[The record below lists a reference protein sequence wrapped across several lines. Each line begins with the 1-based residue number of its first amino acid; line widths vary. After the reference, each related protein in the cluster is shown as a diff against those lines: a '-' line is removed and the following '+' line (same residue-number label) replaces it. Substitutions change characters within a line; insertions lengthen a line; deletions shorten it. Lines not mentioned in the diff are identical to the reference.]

1 MTIDR
6 RWKERGETLGPALLA
21 GVALVLDLAEGGE
34 SSVHAVA
41 VGVIALAV
49 ATSLAG
55 AVVSLGRYGPTG
67 LARRFA
73 LWRACGLVA
82 AAGCLCLGLVERL
95 PAPRLVADATVY
107 LTVLGGAW
115 ALLTGWVWG
124 RRSWERLA
132 RGLAEADLEAEAS
145 SPAHSMGWNGREIG
159 EA

>member
-1 MTIDR
+1 MNIDR

-21 GVALVLDLAEGGE
+21 VVALGLDVAVEGE

-41 VGVIALAV
+41 VGVIALGV

-55 AVVSLGRYGPTG
+55 AVVSLGRYGTTR

-73 LWRACGLVA
+73 IWRALGLA
-82 AAGCLCLGLVERL
+82 AAAFCLGLALVERL
-95 PAPRLVADATVY
+95 SAPRLVADATLY
-107 LTVLGGAW
+107 LSVLGGAW
-115 ALLTGWVWG
+115 AFLTGWVWG

-132 RGLAEADLEAEAS
+132 RGLLESQPEAEARAQQS
-145 SPAHSMGWNGREIG
+145 VRWAGREIG

>member
-1 MTIDR
+1 MNIER

-21 GVALVLDLAEGGE
+21 VLALVLDLAEEGE

-41 VGVIALAV
+41 VGVIGS
-49 ATSLAG
+49 T
-55 AVVSLGRYGPTG
+55 R

-73 LWRACGLVA
+73 RWRALGLLA
-82 AAGCLCLGLVERL
+82 AAFCLGLALVERL
-95 PAPRLVADATVY
+95 SAPRLVPDATLY
-107 LTVLGGAW
+107 LSILGGAW

-132 RGLAEADLEAEAS
+132 SGLPE
-145 SPAHSMGWNGREIG
+145 SPGEQPVRWTGREIG

>member
-1 MTIDR
+1 MNIER

-21 GVALVLDLAEGGE
+21 VLALVLDLAEEGE

-41 VGVIALAV
+41 VGVIALGV

-55 AVVSLGRYGPTG
+55 AVVSL
-67 LARRFA
+67 A
-73 LWRACGLVA
+73 
-82 AAGCLCLGLVERL
+82 LVERL
-95 PAPRLVADATVY
+95 SAPRLVPDATLY
-107 LTVLGGAW
+107 LSILGGAW

-132 RGLAEADLEAEAS
+132 SGLPE
-145 SPAHSMGWNGREIG
+145 SPGEQPVRWTGREIG

>member
-1 MTIDR
+1 MNIER

-21 GVALVLDLAEGGE
+21 LVALVLDVAVEGE

-41 VGVIALAV
+41 VGVIALGV

-55 AVVSLGRYGPTG
+55 AVVSLGRYGSTR

-73 LWRACGLVA
+73 RWRALGLLA
-82 AAGCLCLGLVERL
+82 AAFCLGLALVERL
-95 PAPRLVADATVY
+95 SAPRLVPDATLY
-107 LTVLGGAW
+107 LSILGGAW

-132 RGLAEADLEAEAS
+132 SGLPE
-145 SPAHSMGWNGREIG
+145 SPGEQPVRWTGREIG

>member
-1 MTIDR
+1 MTIER

-21 GVALVLDLAEGGE
+21 VVALVLDLAEGGE

-41 VGVIALAV
+41 VGVIALAA
-49 ATSLAG
+49 ATSLAA
-55 AVVSLGRYGPTG
+55 AVVSLGRYGPTR

-73 LWRACGLVA
+73 VWRACGLAA
-82 AAGCLCLGLVERL
+82 AAGCLGLALVERL
-95 PAPRLVADATVY
+95 PSPRLVSDARLY

-132 RGLAEADLEAEAS
+132 SGLPEAVLQTEAS
-145 SPAHSMGWNGREIG
+145 AGRSVRWAGREVG

>member
-1 MTIDR
+1 M
-6 RWKERGETLGPALLA
+6 
-21 GVALVLDLAEGGE
+21 
-34 SSVHAVA
+34 HAVA

-55 AVVSLGRYGPTG
+55 AVVSLDRYGTTP

-73 LWRACGLVA
+73 LWRALGLA
-82 AAGCLCLGLVERL
+82 AAASCLGLALVERL
-95 PAPRLVADATVY
+95 SAPRLVADATLY
-107 LTVLGGAW
+107 LSILGGAW

-132 RGLAEADLEAEAS
+132 SALPES
-145 SPAHSMGWNGREIG
+145 MPSPETPGEQPVRWAGREIG